1 MASAVETA
9 SKQGVQFV
17 RVKDPAPMVR
27 RMSPLYSKYMADP
40 STREELL
47 TIIGN

>member
-1 MASAVETA
+1 
-9 SKQGVQFV
+9 
-17 RVKDPAPMVR
+17 VR
-27 RMSPLYSKYMADP
+27 RMAPMYGKYMADP